1 MKPDMTQT
9 SFLPLDP
16 EKYGIT
22 DSLSR
27 DILLI
32 NRILGETLSRQEPQS
47 LLRVARE
54 LFQGE
59 LPTKSADLLAAAPEL
74 RDPVF
79 CRKALRAYTILFQ
92 MLNKAEQKE
101 VVAVNRQREIAS
113 GGRRPESIADAVMA
127 LKEKGLSAD
136 EVRSVLEKLDIV
148 PTLTAHPTEARRRA
162 VQDKLHRASLALGQY
177 GAPPDSPDME
187 GPLSSLNLREE
198 ELVHLLTLLWQTDEL
213 RDTPLTVDDEV
224 RNVLYFFENTIF
236 QVIPWLHRDFSRAL
250 EAAYPGETFEI
261 PVFMRYRS
269 WVGGDRDGNPNVT
282 PDVTWRALIEH
293 KKLALDLYIQAI
305 QNLRQVF
312 SQSRKLSPP
321 SEELLESILEDQ
333 GFVPVSPDQVRR
345 YQGEPYS
352 LKFLLI
358 EQRLLASRRKL
369 DDLMDFRAEGQGF
382 VSVPPAYSSSQQFLK
397 DLNIIQESLRAAGL
411 HLLAQTGL
419 LADLVIQ
426 VRTFGFHLASLDIRQ
441 HSEEHEKALDEIL
454 LAAGI
459 TTAEQP
465 YSGLPED
472 ARVKLLT
479 KELASPRPLVPR
491 DFQGSGQARG
501 LLEVFE
507 VVRHA
512 RRYLSE
518 NSVCSY
524 IISMTHGAS
533 DILEVLILA
542 REAGLVRVSRQNGE
556 LRIESD
562 LDVVPL
568 FETIDDLNRCDS
580 LMQGL
585 FSNPA
590 YRAHLKSRN
599 DFQEIMLGY
608 SDSSKD
614 GGYLAAN
621 WALHD
626 TQSRLGRLCERTG
639 ISLRL
644 FHGRGG
650 TVGRGGGR
658 ANAAILS
665 QPRQNFNGRIRF
677 TEQGEVISFR
687 YSLKPIAHRH
697 SEQIANAV
705 VIATAFKPARKRSRE
720 LWRKDMRQLA
730 EHSRKVYRSLVYD
743 HPDFWEFYTRATPIG
758 FISRLPIASR
768 PVFRPKGD
776 TVGLE
781 GLRAIPWVFAWV
793 QSRYVIPGWFG
804 LGSSLDWF
812 VSQDPSHLD
821 ELKAMYRDWPF
832 FRTVVN
838 NAQLELTRAHLPTA
852 SRYAERSEAGERI
865 HEIIE
870 KEYTLTRHWT
880 LQITGQ
886 PELLANSVVLR
897 RMVEFRNPLV
907 APLSSLQVA
916 MMDIWEGESA
926 GMSEDAARMWQES
939 ILMSITGIAAA
950 MQSTG

>member
-1 MKPDMTQT
+1 MTQPC
-9 SFLPLDP
+9 FLPLDP
-16 EKYGIT
+16 GKYGIT
-22 DSLSR
+22 DTLSR

-32 NRILGETLSRQEPQS
+32 NRILGETLSRQES
-47 LLRVARE
+47 EALLRVARE
-54 LFQGE
+54 LFQGD
-59 LPTKSADLLAAAPEL
+59 LPRKPSDLLAAAPEL

-92 MLNKAEQKE
+92 LLNKAEQKE
-101 VVAVNRQREIAS
+101 VVAVNRQREIATD
-113 GGRRPESIADAVMA
+113 GRRPESIADAVLAM
-127 LKEKGLSAD
+127 KEQGLSAD
-136 EVRSVLEKLDIV
+136 DVRQVLGRLDIV

-177 GAPPDSPDME
+177 GAPVDSPDME

-198 ELVHLLTLLWQTDEL
+198 ELVQLLTLLWQTDEL
-213 RDTPLTVDDEV
+213 RETPLTVDDEV

-236 QVIPWLHRDFSRAL
+236 QVVPWLHRDFSRAL
-250 EAAYPGETFEI
+250 HAAYPGENFEI

-293 KKLALDLYIQAI
+293 KKLALDLYIKAVQD
-305 QNLRQVF
+305 LRQVF

-321 SEELLESILEDQ
+321 TDELVESIREDQ
-333 GFVPVSPDQVRR
+333 GFVPVSIDQVRR

-358 EQRLLASRRKL
+358 EQRLQASRRKL
-369 DDLMDFRAEGQGF
+369 DDLVDFHAEGQGF
-382 VSVPPAYSSSQQFLK
+382 VSIPPAYSSSAQFLQ
-397 DLNIIQESLRAAGL
+397 DLQIIRNSLKSGGSN
-411 HLLAQTGL
+411 LLAETGM

-459 TTAEQP
+459 TSPEQP
-465 YSGLPED
+465 YSSLSEEM
-472 ARVKLLT
+472 RIKLLT

-491 DFQGSGQARG
+491 DFHGSGRAMG

-507 VVRHA
+507 VIRHA

-562 LDVVPL
+562 LDVIPL
-568 FETIDDLNRCDS
+568 FETIDDLNHCDS
-580 LMQGL
+580 LMKRL
-585 FSNPA
+585 FANPA

-626 TQSRLGRLCERTG
+626 TQSRLGRLCERSG
-639 ISLRL
+639 VSLRL

-650 TVGRGGGR
+650 TIGRGGGR

-697 SEQIANAV
+697 FEQIANAV
-705 VIATAFKPARKRSRE
+705 VIATAFKPGRKRSRE
-720 LWRKDMRQLA
+720 TWRKDMRLLA
-730 EHSRKVYRSLVYD
+730 DQSRKVYRNLVYE
-743 HPDFWEFYTRATPIG
+743 HPDFWEFFTRATPIG

-768 PVFRPKGD
+768 PVFRPQGG

-804 LGSSLDWF
+804 LGSALDWF
-812 VSQDPSHLD
+812 SREDPAHVE

-838 NAQLELTRAHLPTA
+838 NAQLELNRAHMPTA
-852 SRYAERSEAGERI
+852 SRYAERSAAGGRI
-865 HEIIE
+865 HEIIQ
-870 KEYTLTRHWT
+870 KEFTLTRDWI
-880 LQITGQ
+880 LKITGQ
-886 PELLANSVVLR
+886 QVLLENAVVLQ

-916 MMDIWEGESA
+916 MMDIWENESA
-926 GMSEDAARMWQES
+926 EMPEDISRMWQES